1 MRSSSAALVFAVV
14 LPVSSLGCIVNSTSS
29 GSSYDTEIEFQESIN
44 LGASCAS
51 PLTSWTVTNRDTG
64 ETGTASC
71 EQPVRFVDLAG
82 GRVYTFDI
90 AGRAGNRLCFQG
102 SCAVRASSGSL
113 IQADCSRSIDR
124 LCGF

>member
-1 MRSSSAALVFAVV
+1 MRSSYAAVAFAVV
-14 LPVSSLGCIVNSTSS
+14 LPVSGLGCIVNSTSS
-29 GSSYDTEIEFQESIN
+29 GSSYDTEIEFQETIN
-44 LGASCAS
+44 LGATCGS

-71 EQPVRFVDLAG
+71 EQPVRFVDLSG

-102 SCAVRASSGSL
+102 SCAVRASSGIL
-113 IQADCSRSIDR
+113 VQADCSRSIDR